1 MYDIQWVKIAVSCWA
16 INSCVVVVAGRV
28 VFTHNVHEWKKFR
41 PTLSFPSLLSV
52 RYQAQHN
59 ALCFTKNSVSLTLTN
74 FKMPWRII
82 NLKTISSSTSV
93 ISGTCTS
100 RGVHPPTHTSC
111 WTRKIGFS
119 NPLKL
124 MDFWIF
130 WFCSRERETVRVMHK
145 KHFMPSH
152 GIISHYCPDELSKHL
167 KTYYFNL
174 VRR

>member
-1 MYDIQWVKIAVSCWA
+1 MYDIQWVEIAVSCWA
-16 INSCVVVVAGRV
+16 INSCVVTVAGRV
-28 VFTHNVHEWKKFR
+28 VFNHNVHEWKKFR

-82 NLKTISSSTSV
+82 NLKTISSSTSI

-100 RGVHPPTHTSC
+100 RGVHTPTHPHIMLNMQNS
-111 WTRKIGFS
+111 FS

-124 MDFWIF
+124 MDFLVLF
-130 WFCSRERETVRVMHK
+130 ERARDGASDAQKALHA
-145 KHFMPSH
+145 
-152 GIISHYCPDELSKHL
+152 IAWHYLPLLPPMS
-167 KTYYFNL
+167 F
-174 VRR
+174 RSI